1 MQTTATPPALREIS
15 AVRGG
20 PGRRFGAFT
29 VTADDRRVRIGHDL
43 DDDEVSEALIPAMSR
58 DLLATGVLH
67 TVDEFHRAVTA
78 LVTCRDAT
86 WEECWSA
93 YYRSSI
99 TALASGVCPFSPVHD
114 RAVAEMVGHSAVE
127 IGCCFGFLSLRL
139 AREGVRTVAADL
151 DPAVLGLLRSCAPAD
166 GPLPSPIC
174 LDARTTPLAPAATDT
189 VYLVHVL
196 EHVDEEPGWD
206 MVREAL
212 RLARRRVV
220 IAVPFETVAV
230 TQYGHVRTF
239 DVPTL
244 TALAARIE
252 AVGDGRASRVRTRVD
267 EHHGGWLVVDR

>member
-1 MQTTATPPALREIS
+1 MQTTATPPGFREIS

-20 PGRRFGAFT
+20 RGRRFGAFT

-99 TALASGVCPFSPVHD
+99 SALASGVCPFSPVHD

-139 AREGVRTVAADL
+139 AREGVRTVAVDL

-166 GPLPSPIC
+166 GPLPSPVC
-174 LDARTTPLAPAATDT
+174 LDARTSPLAAGTADT

-196 EHVDEEPGWD
+196 EHVDEGAGWD
-206 MVREAL
+206 MVRDAL

-220 IAVPFETVAV
+220 IAVPFEPVAV

-239 DVPTL
+239 DIPTL
-244 TALAARIE
+244 AALADRI
-252 AVGDGRASRVRTRVD
+252 GSLCHSWSPGVRTRVD
-267 EHHGGWLVVDR
+267 EDHGGWLVVDR